1 MIKKLRL
8 KFILISMLSLV
19 IVLILIIGS
28 INISNYQA
36 ITKKA
41 DETIKIIINN
51 NGRYPYKFPDKH
63 SNNEFTSPEAFY
75 ETRYFSVVINKQKEI
90 IRIDL
95 ENVSVIDENNA
106 YEYTLKILKKNKD
119 KGFIDN
125 YRYFK
130 IDIDKYST
138 MCIFLDCNRSLNIYY
153 QFLQSS
159 IMMSIIV
166 IILVLALVI
175 LFSSIITAPL
185 AKTYQ
190 KQKQFITNASH
201 DLKTPLTI
209 INGSCEILEYND
221 LNNEWIQTIKEQVA
235 KLTSLTNKLVFL
247 TKMDESANEC
257 QFEDFSL
264 SETIEELIIPYQQL
278 LDSQNKHFNYDIQPN
293 IIYHG
298 NEKMISEMI
307 TLLLDNALKYSNDLG
322 NVDLQVQK
330 SGRNIKIVLSNTA
343 DNIPVGNLDKLF
355 ERFTR
360 LDSSRNSDTGGHGI
374 GLSVVKTIVETHKGK
389 IKATSDD
396 GRTIAFTILL

>member
-1 MIKKLRL
+1 MIKKLKL
-8 KFILISMLSLV
+8 KFICISMLSLI
-19 IVLILIIGS
+19 IVLLLVIGS
-28 INISNYQA
+28 ININNYRS

-63 SNNEFTSPEAFY
+63 GNDDFITPEAFY
-75 ETRYFSVVINKQKEI
+75 ETRYFSVVVDNQKEI

-95 ENVSVIDENNA
+95 ENVSAVNENNA
-106 YEYTLKILKKNKD
+106 YEYTIEALKKNKD
-119 KGFIDN
+119 KGFVDN

-130 IDIDKYST
+130 VEIDKNST
-138 MCIFLDCNRSLNIYY
+138 MCIFLDCNRTLNLYY

-166 IILVLALVI
+166 ILLVLALVI

-185 AKTYQ
+185 VKTYQ

-209 INGSCEILEYND
+209 INGSCEILEYNNLD
-221 LNNEWIQTIKEQVA
+221 NEWIQTIKEQVA

-247 TKMDESANEC
+247 TKMDESASEC

-278 LDSQNKHFNYDIQPN
+278 LDNQNKHFTYDIQPN
-293 IIYHG
+293 LIYHG

-322 NVDLQVQK
+322 NIDLQVQK
-330 SGRNIKIVLSNTA
+330 NTRNIKIVLSNTA
-343 DNIPVGNLDKLF
+343 DNIPVGNLDKIF

-360 LDSSRNSDTGGHGI
+360 LDTSRNSDTGGHGI
-374 GLSVVKTIVETHKGK
+374 GLSVVKTIVETHKGR

-396 GRTIAFTILL
+396 GKTIVFTILL